1 MCPWRKETNGHDQ
14 VGDPRSSERRVY
26 KLYFHKTKVYFHHVR
41 ATHTIESIFGTR
53 SRTRVLWVLH
63 GVAVPLNAA
72 QVARQAGLS
81 QPGAAA
87 ALRELEGL
95 GLVQGSQIGW
105 ARAYLLVRENIYV
118 ERIVA
123 PAFVAQEAMGDE
135 LLGDLKRAFSGRS
148 VAVVLFGSYARD
160 EQRSDSDIDVVL
172 VAADSVTKQELE
184 EISDIEM
191 LRLRRVWGATVA
203 TLVYDVAEAA
213 DLHQSAPSL
222 YAEIERDAIVVSG
235 MPPREWRDHG
245 GNR

>member
-1 MCPWRKETNGHDQ
+1 
-14 VGDPRSSERRVY
+14 
-26 KLYFHKTKVYFHHVR
+26 
-41 ATHTIESIFGTR
+41 
-53 SRTRVLWVLH
+53 VLGVLH
-63 GVAVPLNAA
+63 GVRVPLNAA

-81 QPGAAA
+81 QPGAAT
-87 ALRELEGL
+87 ALRELEQL
-95 GLVQGSQIGW
+95 GLVQGSQVGW

-123 PAFVAQEAMGDE
+123 PAFAAEEAMGDE
-135 LLGDLKRAFSGRS
+135 LRADLRRAFSERS

-172 VAADSVTKQELE
+172 VAADSVAKEELD
-184 EISDIEM
+184 EISDVEM
-191 LRLRRVWGATVA
+191 LRMRMVWGATLSA
-203 TLVYDVAEAA
+203 LIYDVAEAA
-213 DLHQSAPSL
+213 DLHQSAASL